1 MKQQITEMTFENQ
14 SDEKLIRMYER
25 LYQDLF
31 RLQKNSEEW
40 NEAMADLDELDKILL
55 NRGYKELFIEV
66 PEDCKIIKI

>member
-14 SDEKLIRMYER
+14 SDELLIRIYKR

-40 NEAMADLDELDKILL
+40 NEAMADLDKLDKILL

-66 PEDCKIIKI
+66 PEDCKIINI